1 MWKLAILALAV
12 LLVGLAVDAADKDD
26 KKKEENKIE
35 VKGRLRTGIVAV
47 GAQTTGI
54 IVETKKGTYELELGK
69 DKELRARAEK
79 LDKKEVQVTGTLTI
93 KKGLEGMKDRKII
106 AVTKLEEAAAK

>member
-79 LDKKEVQVTGTLTI
+79 LDKKEVHVIGTLVI
-93 KKGLEGMKDRKII
+93 KKALEGQEDRKII
-106 AVTKLEEAAAK
+106 LVKTLKEVSED